1 MKDSNS
7 KYRYRARVKDI
18 KVLSDRNLGISE
30 TNEAIRLARLAGVDH
45 IRVRTTAFPFR
56 CFYVLEARV

>member
-18 KVLSDRNLGISE
+18 KVLSDRNLGINE

>member
-7 KYRYRARVKDI
+7 KYRYRTRVLDI

>member
-30 TNEAIRLARLAGVDH
+30 TNEAIRLARLAGVSS